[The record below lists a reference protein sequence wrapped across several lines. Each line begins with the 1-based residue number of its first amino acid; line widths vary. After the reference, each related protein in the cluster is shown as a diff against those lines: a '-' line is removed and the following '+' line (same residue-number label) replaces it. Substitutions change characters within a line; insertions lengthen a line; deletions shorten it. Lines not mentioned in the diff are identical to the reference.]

1 MSRDISKGVQ
11 SKFSALMAIRDVG
24 IGEKWT
30 PRQKVILNSNNNNN
44 NNNNNKKEQ
53 TIISKHPFRTWSW
66 SVPQI
71 WYLHLKYTVL
81 GTAKQRDGLKKDK
94 RLHWGGLEGHPCLEP
109 RDPPTRAAAAP
120 QGPALAPWVLFV
132 HGMDWKAA
140 PAIEIWCWQAAPF
153 HTH

>member
-1 MSRDISKGVQ
+1 MLSISNALFLLYLFKNKSFLRGLNLSAGSCKMLETPTSRTAAQLVVQFSPEPHEGQKEMSRDISKGVQ
-11 SKFSALMAIRDVG
+11 SKFSALVAIQDVG

-53 TIISKHPFRTWSW
+53 TIISKHSFRTWSR

-81 GTAKQRDGLKKDK
+81 GTAKQRDGQKKDK
-94 RLHWGGLEGHPCLEP
+94 RLH
-109 RDPPTRAAAAP
+109 
-120 QGPALAPWVLFV
+120 
-132 HGMDWKAA
+132 
-140 PAIEIWCWQAAPF
+140 
-153 HTH
+153 